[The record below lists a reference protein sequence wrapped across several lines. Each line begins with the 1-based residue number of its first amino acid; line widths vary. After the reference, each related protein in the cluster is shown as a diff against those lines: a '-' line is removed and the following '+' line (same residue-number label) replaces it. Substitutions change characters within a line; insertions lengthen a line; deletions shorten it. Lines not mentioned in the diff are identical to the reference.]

1 MNAIHSGADPADVQ
15 DHALCEPA
23 DQVVQDEQILLMR
36 NSIRGLPVK
45 QQEVLRLRLH
55 DGLSYKQ
62 IAEVLGLTAS
72 NVGYMLHQAIG
83 SLRKELAAK

>member
-15 DHALCEPA
+15 DRALCEPA